1 MKRNGNLGVF
11 GKLGLKGHRSC
22 QTNFTE
28 VVEPFKID
36 RFNRPDP
43 WNLFQNTLN
52 YALKGNL
59 ETTRPDDYIIIEFVE
74 DELVAVSVY
83 PFASPATT
91 F

>member
-43 WNLFQNTLN
+43 WNLFQNTL
-52 YALKGNL
+52 
-59 ETTRPDDYIIIEFVE
+59 
-74 DELVAVSVY
+74 
-83 PFASPATT
+83 
-91 F
+91 